1 MPLVLMCSYD
11 VGVPPRSCGEP
22 RNKVASDCWQM
33 AIMGVPGDPPISSY
47 IDGCFDGREGPP
59 IK

>member
-1 MPLVLMCSYD
+1 MPLVLMCL
-11 VGVPPRSCGEP
+11 PRSCGEP